1 MAFSDFLWFITLFGP
16 LIGVI
21 AVTYFCVYW
30 EKLNK
35 TPPIVSYLLLLTIL
49 ALGIIIVAFSLIGI
63 LSVFGIMEISAE
75 EKLSIKNARP
85 ILEDWYLFLLI
96 LSPIIAVLLFLLSTA
111 TEESEQ
117 QGLIQFYSTIIA
129 ISLAFLVSSL
139 LILFAKADANPDLVD
154 QWISNPLSM
163 LDPIVEAGEI
173 LLNTSFGFD
182 KFELLLDGKHSND
195 DQFYREFGRTL
206 GLATPLIFAG
216 LVFAISAKAGLFNI
230 GGEGA
235 FILGGFV
242 GAVIGVW
249 LPEMLPFSLSNE
261 TMNIIHLPLIFFC
274 AALVGALFGFIP
286 GVLRAYLGAHEVIT
300 TIMLNPIA
308 YLLVFMM
315 VRDHYTVPD
324 LRTETPPVLE
334 SAKLDHLLPGPLG
347 AEFLV
352 ALVVVVACYFLLFRT
367 TLGLEFRAVGQNP
380 SAAEYAGIPVKTRQ
394 IQAMALSGAIG
405 GIGGA
410 GLAVGYFWYFHPSH
424 SGGLGFD
431 GIAVAVLAANNPL
444 ALIPVAILFGALK
457 NGGENLSTSMGIPR
471 DIIEAMRGI
480 IILFAAAPLVFA
492 FLFKKRREMREED
505 DTKPSEAGIISEDRE
520 KENYRKQE
528 ESSV

>member
-1 MAFSDFLWFITLFGP
+1 MAFSDFLWLITLIGP
-16 LIGVI
+16 LIGI
-21 AVTYFCVYW
+21 VTIVYFCVYW
-30 EKLNK
+30 EKLNE
-35 TPPIVSYLLLLTIL
+35 TPPIASYLLLLTIL
-49 ALGIIIVAFSLIGI
+49 VLGIFIVAFSLIGI
-63 LSVFGIMEISAE
+63 LSALGIMEISTE
-75 EKLSIKNARP
+75 EALQAREARSILA
-85 ILEDWYLFLLI
+85 DWYLFLLI
-96 LSPIIAVLLFLLSTA
+96 LSPIIAIMLYLLSTA
-111 TEESEQ
+111 SGESEQ
-117 QGLIQFYSTIIA
+117 QGLIHFYSTIIA

-154 QWISNPLSM
+154 QWLSNPISI
-163 LDPIVEAGEI
+163 LDPILEAGEI
-173 LLNTSFGFD
+173 FLNTSFGFN
-182 KFELLLDGKHSND
+182 KFELLLDGKRSND
-195 DQFYREFGRTL
+195 DLFYRELGRTL
-206 GLATPLIFAG
+206 GLAVPLIFSG

-249 LPEMLPFSLSNE
+249 LPDMLPFTLSDE
-261 TMNIIHLPLIFFC
+261 IMNVIHLPLVFLC

-308 YLLVFMM
+308 YYLVFVM

-347 AEFLV
+347 AEFLLAIAIV
-352 ALVVVVACYFLLFRT
+352 IAIYFILFRT

-431 GIAVAVLAANNPL
+431 GIAVSVLAANNPL
-444 ALIPVAILFGALK
+444 ALIPIAILFGAIK

-471 DIIEAMRGI
+471 DIIEAMRGVV
-480 IILFAAAPLVFA
+480 ILFAAAPLVFA
-492 FLFKKRREMREED
+492 FLFKRRREMAEED
-505 DTKPSEAGIISEDRE
+505 EREATEAGAISGDSE
-520 KENYRKQE
+520 KGNSEKQE
-528 ESSV
+528 EIAA